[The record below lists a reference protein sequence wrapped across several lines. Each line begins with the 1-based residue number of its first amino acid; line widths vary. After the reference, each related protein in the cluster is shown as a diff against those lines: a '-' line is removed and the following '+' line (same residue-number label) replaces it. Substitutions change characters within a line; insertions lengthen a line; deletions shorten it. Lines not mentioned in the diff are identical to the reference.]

1 MIFADIIVDISH
13 EKLDRP
19 FQYIIPESLE
29 DKILIGSAVKIPFGK
44 GNRIIPGYVIG
55 ITEIPSW
62 EVDKMK
68 EILSVEEKKITLE
81 SELIQI
87 AWFIRE
93 TCGATMNQ
101 ALKTV
106 IPVKSKTKEIEKA
119 EISLAQDYQTTEKW
133 QELLEHYQKKH
144 AAVRI
149 RLVEALMKQ
158 TVLNQEYVKNVLKI
172 SSSVL
177 KEMEKGNIITVKR
190 TRTYRNPLTFLDDY
204 RTDTDKDADVSL
216 NEGQKQIV
224 ESICSDSSMV
234 HLIHGITGSGKTRI
248 YMELIRRTLLEG
260 KQAIIMIP
268 EISLTYQT
276 VKRFFDVF
284 GDRVSIIHSRLSPGE
299 RYDQLERARHGD
311 IDIMIGPRSA
321 VFTPF
326 SNIGVIII
334 DEEHESSYKS
344 ETIPKYHARE
354 TAIFRAGLH
363 HARVILGSATPS
375 VESYYKALHGEYRLH
390 TLSFRA
396 SGAVAQVSVADLR
409 AELEAG
415 NKSIFSRRLAS
426 LIEDR
431 LAKKEQIMLFL
442 NRRGY
447 AGFVNCRKCGEVLQC
462 PHCDISL
469 TYHNGERLTCHYCGY
484 TTRMPQLCPS
494 CHSRYIA
501 PFGTGTEKVEALVHK
516 QFPSA
521 RVLRMDADTTAAKG
535 SHERILSQFAA
546 HQADILIGTQ
556 MIVKGHDFPLVT
568 LVGIIAA
575 DLSLYAQDY
584 RASERTFQL
593 LTQAIGRAGRKS
605 DHGEAVIQTYH
616 PENYSIVA
624 ASRQDYKEFYNQE
637 ILYRTISGYP
647 PVMQMMAILIT
658 SDQREDG
665 RAAGEWLKTEL
676 EHMQE
681 ADCHVIGPV
690 DAGIFKLKDRYRTV
704 LYLKHSDI
712 HALTG
717 IKNRLEL
724 KLKTCKTAEHTD
736 IYFDL
741 NPMTGY

>member
-119 EISLAQDYQTTEKW
+119 EISLAQDYQTPEKW
-133 QELLEHYQKKH
+133 KELLEHYQKKH

-158 TVLNQEYVKNVLKI
+158 TVLNQEYVKKVLKI

-284 GDRVSIIHSRLSPGE
+284 GERVSIIHSRLSPGE

-344 ETIPKYHARE
+344 ETIRNIMQRE

-665 RAAGEWLKTEL
+665 
-676 EHMQE
+676 
-681 ADCHVIGPV
+681 GPP
-690 DAGIFKLKDRYRTV
+690 GN
-704 LYLKHSDI
+704 
-712 HALTG
+712 G
-717 IKNRLEL
+717 
-724 KLKTCKTAEHTD
+724 
-736 IYFDL
+736 
-741 NPMTGY
+741 

>member
-81 SELIQI
+81 SEFIQI

-119 EISLAQDYQTTEKW
+119 EISLAQDYQTPEKW

-172 SSSVL
+172 SYSVL

-284 GDRVSIIHSRLSPGE
+284 GERVSIIHSRLSPGE

-484 TTRMPQLCPS
+484 TTMMPQLCPS

>member
-106 IPVKSKTKEIEKA
+106 IPVKSKTKEIEKS
-119 EISLAQDYQTTEKW
+119 EISLAQDYQTPEKW

-375 VESYYKALHGEYRLH
+375 VESYYKALQGEYRLH

-637 ILYRTISGYP
+637 ILYRTMSGYP
-647 PVMQMMAILIT
+647 PVMQIMAILIT
-658 SDQREDG
+658 SDQLEDG
-665 RAAGEWLKTEL
+665 RAAGEWLKTAL
-676 EHMQE
+676 EHMQD
-681 ADCHVIGPV
+681 ADCHAIGPV

-704 LYLKHSDI
+704 LYLKHSNI

-717 IKNRLEL
+717 IKNKLEL

>member
-119 EISLAQDYQTTEKW
+119 EISLAQDYQTPEKW

-204 RTDTDKDADVSL
+204 RTDTDKDVDVSL

-284 GDRVSIIHSRLSPGE
+284 GERVSIIHSRLSPGE

>member
-119 EISLAQDYQTTEKW
+119 EISLAQDYQTPEKW

-375 VESYYKALHGEYRLH
+375 VESYYKALQGEYRLH

-637 ILYRTISGYP
+637 ILYRTMSGYP

-658 SDQREDG
+658 SDQIEDG

>member
-119 EISLAQDYQTTEKW
+119 EISLAQDYQTPEKW

-334 DEEHESSYKS
+334 DEEHENSYKS

>member
-106 IPVKSKTKEIEKA
+106 IPVKSKTKEIEKS
-119 EISLAQDYQTTEKW
+119 EISLAQDYQTPEKW

-375 VESYYKALHGEYRLH
+375 VESYYKALQGEYRLH

-637 ILYRTISGYP
+637 ILYRTMSGYP
-647 PVMQMMAILIT
+647 PVMQIMAILIT
-658 SDQREDG
+658 SDQLEDG

-676 EHMQE
+676 EHMQD

-704 LYLKHSDI
+704 LYLKHSNI

-717 IKNRLEL
+717 IKNKLEL

>member
-119 EISLAQDYQTTEKW
+119 EISLAQDYQTPEKW

-204 RTDTDKDADVSL
+204 RTDTDKDVDVSL

-658 SDQREDG
+658 SDQIEDG

-717 IKNRLEL
+717 IKNKLEL

>member
-106 IPVKSKTKEIEKA
+106 IPVKSKTKEIEKS
-119 EISLAQDYQTTEKW
+119 EISLAQDYQTPEKW

-469 TYHNGERLTCHYCGY
+469 TYHSGERLACHYCGY

-637 ILYRTISGYP
+637 ILYRTMSGYP
-647 PVMQMMAILIT
+647 PVMQIMAILIT
-658 SDQREDG
+658 SDQLEDG

-676 EHMQE
+676 EHMQD

-690 DAGIFKLKDRYRTV
+690 DAGIFKLKERYRTV
-704 LYLKHSDI
+704 LYLKHSNI

-717 IKNRLEL
+717 IKNKLEL

>member
-119 EISLAQDYQTTEKW
+119 EISLAQDYQTPEKW

-284 GDRVSIIHSRLSPGE
+284 GERVSIIHSRLSPGE

-469 TYHNGERLTCHYCGY
+469 TYHSGERLACHYCGY

-658 SDQREDG
+658 SDQIEDG

>member
-431 LAKKEQIMLFL
+431 LAKKEQIILFL

-605 DHGEAVIQTYH
+605 NHGEAVIQTYH

-658 SDQREDG
+658 SDQIEDG

>member
-106 IPVKSKTKEIEKA
+106 IPVKSKTKEIEKS
-119 EISLAQDYQTTEKW
+119 EISLAQDYQTPEKW

-276 VKRFFDVF
+276 VKRFLDVF

-431 LAKKEQIMLFL
+431 LAKKEQMMLFL

-469 TYHNGERLTCHYCGY
+469 TYHSGERLACHYCGY

-637 ILYRTISGYP
+637 ILYRTMSGYP
-647 PVMQMMAILIT
+647 PVMQIMAILIT
-658 SDQREDG
+658 SDQLEDG

-676 EHMQE
+676 EHMQD

-704 LYLKHSDI
+704 LYLKHSNI

-717 IKNRLEL
+717 IKNKLEL

>member
-354 TAIFRAGLH
+354 TAIFRAWLH

-658 SDQREDG
+658 SDQIEDG

>member
-81 SELIQI
+81 SEFIQI

-119 EISLAQDYQTTEKW
+119 EISLAQDYQTPEKW

-284 GDRVSIIHSRLSPGE
+284 GERVSIIHSRLSPGE

-575 DLSLYAQDY
+575 DLSHYAQDY

>member
-106 IPVKSKTKEIEKA
+106 IPVKSKTKEIEKS
-119 EISLAQDYQTTEKW
+119 EISLAQDYQTPEKW

-637 ILYRTISGYP
+637 ILYRTMSGYP
-647 PVMQMMAILIT
+647 PVMQIMAILIT
-658 SDQREDG
+658 SDQLEDG

-676 EHMQE
+676 EHMQD

-704 LYLKHSDI
+704 LYLKHSNI

-717 IKNRLEL
+717 IKNKLEL

>member
-1 MIFADIIVDISH
+1 
-13 EKLDRP
+13 
-19 FQYIIPESLE
+19 
-29 DKILIGSAVKIPFGK
+29 
-44 GNRIIPGYVIG
+44 
-55 ITEIPSW
+55 
-62 EVDKMK
+62 
-68 EILSVEEKKITLE
+68 
-81 SELIQI
+81 
-87 AWFIRE
+87 
-93 TCGATMNQ
+93 MNQ

-119 EISLAQDYQTTEKW
+119 EISLAQDYQTPEKW

-177 KEMEKGNIITVKR
+177 KEMEKGNIITLKR

-284 GDRVSIIHSRLSPGE
+284 GERVSIIHSRLSPGE

>member
-469 TYHNGERLTCHYCGY
+469 TYHNGERLTCGY

>member
-119 EISLAQDYQTTEKW
+119 EISLAQDYQTPEKW

-284 GDRVSIIHSRLSPGE
+284 GERVSIIHSRLSPGE

-469 TYHNGERLTCHYCGY
+469 TYHSGERLACHYCGY

-637 ILYRTISGYP
+637 ILYRTMSGYP
-647 PVMQMMAILIT
+647 PVMQIMAILIT
-658 SDQREDG
+658 SDQLEDG

-676 EHMQE
+676 EHMQD

-704 LYLKHSDI
+704 LYLKHSNI

-717 IKNRLEL
+717 IKNKLEL

>member
-62 EVDKMK
+62 EVDNMK

-106 IPVKSKTKEIEKA
+106 IPVKSKTKEIEKS
-119 EISLAQDYQTTEKW
+119 EISLAQDYQTPEKW

-469 TYHNGERLTCHYCGY
+469 TYHSGERLACHYCGY

-637 ILYRTISGYP
+637 ILYRTMSGYP
-647 PVMQMMAILIT
+647 PVMQIMAILIT
-658 SDQREDG
+658 SDQLEDG

-676 EHMQE
+676 EHMQD

-704 LYLKHSDI
+704 LYLKHSNI

-717 IKNRLEL
+717 IKNKLEL

>member
-119 EISLAQDYQTTEKW
+119 EISLAQDYQTPEKW

-284 GDRVSIIHSRLSPGE
+284 GERVSIIHSRLSPGE

>member
-106 IPVKSKTKEIEKA
+106 IPVKSKTKEIEKS
-119 EISLAQDYQTTEKW
+119 EISLAQDYQTPEKW

-284 GDRVSIIHSRLSPGE
+284 GERVSIIHSRLSPGE

-637 ILYRTISGYP
+637 ILYRTMSGYP
-647 PVMQMMAILIT
+647 PVMQIMAILIT
-658 SDQREDG
+658 SDQLEDG

-676 EHMQE
+676 EHMQD

-717 IKNRLEL
+717 IKNKLEL

>member
-55 ITEIPSW
+55 ITELPSW

-119 EISLAQDYQTTEKW
+119 EISLAQDYQTPEKW

-158 TVLNQEYVKNVLKI
+158 TVLNQEYVKKVLKI

-204 RTDTDKDADVSL
+204 RTDTDKDVDVSL

-284 GDRVSIIHSRLSPGE
+284 GERVSIIHSRLSPGE

>member
-93 TCGATMNQ
+93 TCGPTMNQ

-106 IPVKSKTKEIEKA
+106 IPVKSKTKEIEKS
-119 EISLAQDYQTTEKW
+119 EISLAQDYQTPEKW

-284 GDRVSIIHSRLSPGE
+284 GERVSIIHSRLSPGE

-469 TYHNGERLTCHYCGY
+469 TYHSGERLACHYCGY

-637 ILYRTISGYP
+637 ILYRTMSGYP
-647 PVMQMMAILIT
+647 PIMQIMAILIT
-658 SDQREDG
+658 SDQLEDG

-676 EHMQE
+676 EHMQD

-704 LYLKHSDI
+704 LYLKHSNI

-717 IKNRLEL
+717 IKNKLEL

>member
-1 MIFADIIVDISH
+1 MMYADIIVDISH

-106 IPVKSKTKEIEKA
+106 IPVKSKTKEIEKS
-119 EISLAQDYQTTEKW
+119 EISLAQDYQTPEKW

-409 AELEAG
+409 AELKAG

-469 TYHNGERLTCHYCGY
+469 TYHSGERLACHYCGY

-637 ILYRTISGYP
+637 ILYRTMSGYP
-647 PVMQMMAILIT
+647 PVMQIMAILIT
-658 SDQREDG
+658 SDQLEDG

-676 EHMQE
+676 EHMQD

-717 IKNRLEL
+717 IKNKLEL

>member
-81 SELIQI
+81 SEFIQI

-119 EISLAQDYQTTEKW
+119 EISLAQDYQTPEKW

-177 KEMEKGNIITVKR
+177 KEMEKGNIITLKR

-284 GDRVSIIHSRLSPGE
+284 GERVSIIHSRLSPGE

>member
-119 EISLAQDYQTTEKW
+119 EISLAQDYQTPEKW

-284 GDRVSIIHSRLSPGE
+284 GERVSIIHSRLSPGE

-354 TAIFRAGLH
+354 PAIFRAGLH

-469 TYHNGERLTCHYCGY
+469 TYHSGERLACHYCGY

-637 ILYRTISGYP
+637 ILYRTMSGYP
-647 PVMQMMAILIT
+647 PVMQIMAILIT
-658 SDQREDG
+658 SDQLEDG

-676 EHMQE
+676 EHMQD

-704 LYLKHSDI
+704 LYLKHSNI

-717 IKNRLEL
+717 IKNKLEL

>member
-106 IPVKSKTKEIEKA
+106 IPVKSKTKEIEKS
-119 EISLAQDYQTTEKW
+119 EISLAQDYQTPEKW

-426 LIEDR
+426 LIEGR

-469 TYHNGERLTCHYCGY
+469 TYHSGERLACHYCGY

-637 ILYRTISGYP
+637 ILYRTMSGYP
-647 PVMQMMAILIT
+647 PVMQIMAILIT
-658 SDQREDG
+658 SDQLEDG

-676 EHMQE
+676 EHMQD

-717 IKNRLEL
+717 IKNKLEL

>member
-1 MIFADIIVDISH
+1 LIFADIIVDISH

-106 IPVKSKTKEIEKA
+106 IPVKSKTKEIEKS
-119 EISLAQDYQTTEKW
+119 EISLAQDYQTPEKW

-469 TYHNGERLTCHYCGY
+469 TYHSGERLACHYCGY

-637 ILYRTISGYP
+637 ILYRTMSGYP
-647 PVMQMMAILIT
+647 PVMQIMAILIT
-658 SDQREDG
+658 SDQLEDG

-676 EHMQE
+676 EHMQD

-704 LYLKHSDI
+704 LYLKHSNI

-717 IKNRLEL
+717 IKNKLEL

>member
-106 IPVKSKTKEIEKA
+106 IPVKSKTKEIEKS
-119 EISLAQDYQTTEKW
+119 EISLAQDYQTPEKW

-409 AELEAG
+409 AELKAG

-469 TYHNGERLTCHYCGY
+469 TYHSGERLACHYCGY

-637 ILYRTISGYP
+637 ILYRTMSGYP
-647 PVMQMMAILIT
+647 PVMQIMAILIT
-658 SDQREDG
+658 SDQLEDG

-676 EHMQE
+676 EHMQD

-717 IKNRLEL
+717 IKNKLEL

>member
-106 IPVKSKTKEIEKA
+106 IPVKSKTKEIEKS
-119 EISLAQDYQTTEKW
+119 EISLAQDYQTPEKW

-284 GDRVSIIHSRLSPGE
+284 GERVSIIHSRLSPGE

-469 TYHNGERLTCHYCGY
+469 TYHSGERLACHYCGY

-556 MIVKGHDFPLVT
+556 MIVKGHDFPGVT
-568 LVGIIAA
+568 LVGILAA
-575 DLSLYAQDY
+575 DLSLNTPDY
-584 RASERTFQL
+584 RSAERTFQL
-593 LTQAIGRAGRKS
+593 LTQAAGRAGRAGK
-605 DHGEAVIQTYH
+605 HGDVVIQTYR
-616 PENYSIVA
+616 PEHYAVQAAAAQNY
-624 ASRQDYKEFYNQE
+624 ELFYSHE
-637 ILYRTISGYP
+637 INYRRLLHYP
-647 PVMQMMAILIT
+647 PVCQMAAVYFACGDEAVLDECAEMAARRL
-658 SDQREDG
+658 RES
-665 RAAGEWLKTEL
+665 AE
-676 EHMQE
+676 
-681 ADCHVIGPV
+681 CIGPV
-690 DAGIFKLKDRYRTV
+690 PAPVYKV
-704 LYLKHSDI
+704 
-712 HALTG
+712 
-717 IKNRLEL
+717 N
-724 KLKTCKTAEHTD
+724 D
-736 IYFDL
+736 IYRKILYIKCEKCAILDQIRGQIETL
-741 NPMTGY
+741 AAADTKWQAVQIQYDIS

>member
-1 MIFADIIVDISH
+1 MIFADLIVDISH

-106 IPVKSKTKEIEKA
+106 IPVKSKTKEIEKS
-119 EISLAQDYQTTEKW
+119 EISLAQDYQTPEKW

-158 TVLNQEYVKNVLKI
+158 SVLNQEYVKNVLKI

-469 TYHNGERLTCHYCGY
+469 TYHSGERLACHYCGY

-637 ILYRTISGYP
+637 ILYRTMSGYP
-647 PVMQMMAILIT
+647 PVMQIMAILIT
-658 SDQREDG
+658 SDQLEDG

-676 EHMQE
+676 EHMQD

-704 LYLKHSDI
+704 LYLKHSNI

-717 IKNRLEL
+717 IKNKLEL

>member
-119 EISLAQDYQTTEKW
+119 EISLAQDYQTPEKW

-375 VESYYKALHGEYRLH
+375 VESYYKALRGEYRLH

-431 LAKKEQIMLFL
+431 LAKEEQIMLFL

-658 SDQREDG
+658 SDQIEDG

>member
-119 EISLAQDYQTTEKW
+119 EISLAQDYQTPEKW

-375 VESYYKALHGEYRLH
+375 VESYYKALQGEYRLH

-624 ASRQDYKEFYNQE
+624 ASRQDYKEIYNQE
-637 ILYRTISGYP
+637 ILYRTMSGYP
-647 PVMQMMAILIT
+647 PVMQIMAILIT
-658 SDQREDG
+658 SDQLEDG

-676 EHMQE
+676 EHMQD

-704 LYLKHSDI
+704 LYLKHSNI

-717 IKNRLEL
+717 IKNKLEL

>member
-44 GNRIIPGYVIG
+44 GNRIIPGYVIE

-119 EISLAQDYQTTEKW
+119 EISLAQDYQTPEKW

-284 GDRVSIIHSRLSPGE
+284 GERVSIIHSRLSPGE

-469 TYHNGERLTCHYCGY
+469 TYHSGERLACHYCGY

-637 ILYRTISGYP
+637 ILYRTMSGYP
-647 PVMQMMAILIT
+647 PVMQIMAILIT
-658 SDQREDG
+658 SDQLEDG

-676 EHMQE
+676 EHMQD

-704 LYLKHSDI
+704 LYLKHSNI

-717 IKNRLEL
+717 IKNKLEL

>member
-29 DKILIGSAVKIPFGK
+29 DKILIGSAVKIPFGN

-106 IPVKSKTKEIEKA
+106 IPVKSKTKEIEKS
-119 EISLAQDYQTTEKW
+119 EISLAQDYQTPEKW

-469 TYHNGERLTCHYCGY
+469 TYHSGERLACHYCGY

-637 ILYRTISGYP
+637 ILYRTMSGYP
-647 PVMQMMAILIT
+647 PVMQIMAILIT
-658 SDQREDG
+658 SDQLEDG

-676 EHMQE
+676 EHMQD

-717 IKNRLEL
+717 IKNKLEL

>member
-81 SELIQI
+81 SEFIQI

-119 EISLAQDYQTTEKW
+119 EISLAQDYQTPEKW

-224 ESICSDSSMV
+224 ESICSDSSML

-284 GDRVSIIHSRLSPGE
+284 GERVSIIHSRLSPGE

>member
-106 IPVKSKTKEIEKA
+106 IPVKSKTKEIEKS
-119 EISLAQDYQTTEKW
+119 EISLAQDYQTPEKW

-396 SGAVAQVSVADLR
+396 SGAIAQVSVADLR

-469 TYHNGERLTCHYCGY
+469 TYHSGERLACHYCGY

-637 ILYRTISGYP
+637 ILYRTMSGYP
-647 PVMQMMAILIT
+647 PVMQIMAILIT
-658 SDQREDG
+658 SDQLEDG

-676 EHMQE
+676 EHMQD

-704 LYLKHSDI
+704 LYLKHSNI

-717 IKNRLEL
+717 IKNKLEL

>member
-119 EISLAQDYQTTEKW
+119 EISLAQDYQTPEKW

-276 VKRFFDVF
+276 VKHFFDVF

-647 PVMQMMAILIT
+647 PAMQMMAILIT
-658 SDQREDG
+658 SDKIEDG

>member
-1 MIFADIIVDISH
+1 
-13 EKLDRP
+13 
-19 FQYIIPESLE
+19 
-29 DKILIGSAVKIPFGK
+29 
-44 GNRIIPGYVIG
+44 
-55 ITEIPSW
+55 
-62 EVDKMK
+62 
-68 EILSVEEKKITLE
+68 
-81 SELIQI
+81 
-87 AWFIRE
+87 
-93 TCGATMNQ
+93 
-101 ALKTV
+101 
-106 IPVKSKTKEIEKA
+106 
-119 EISLAQDYQTTEKW
+119 
-133 QELLEHYQKKH
+133 
-144 AAVRI
+144 
-149 RLVEALMKQ
+149 
-158 TVLNQEYVKNVLKI
+158 
-172 SSSVL
+172 
-177 KEMEKGNIITVKR
+177 
-190 TRTYRNPLTFLDDY
+190 
-204 RTDTDKDADVSL
+204 
-216 NEGQKQIV
+216 
-224 ESICSDSSMV
+224 
-234 HLIHGITGSGKTRI
+234 
-248 YMELIRRTLLEG
+248 
-260 KQAIIMIP
+260 
-268 EISLTYQT
+268 
-276 VKRFFDVF
+276 
-284 GDRVSIIHSRLSPGE
+284 
-299 RYDQLERARHGD
+299 
-311 IDIMIGPRSA
+311 
-321 VFTPF
+321 
-326 SNIGVIII
+326 
-334 DEEHESSYKS
+334 
-344 ETIPKYHARE
+344 
-354 TAIFRAGLH
+354 
-363 HARVILGSATPS
+363 
-375 VESYYKALHGEYRLH
+375 
-390 TLSFRA
+390 
-396 SGAVAQVSVADLR
+396 
-409 AELEAG
+409 
-415 NKSIFSRRLAS
+415 
-426 LIEDR
+426 
-431 LAKKEQIMLFL
+431 MLFL

-647 PVMQMMAILIT
+647 PAMQMMAILIT
-658 SDQREDG
+658 SDQIEDG